1 MHPIIQ
7 SVINETWYANRTD
20 EGIMYAEYFE
30 SMVTMERRGECAR
43 KGIPLMTIALVLTA
57 VQCALDEWITGQRTD
72 IQFTE
77 SAYAQKFDAQ
87 LTALETFDSKTKD
100 LDVVAR
106 IRVNLLKRARSCTK
120 VPETNEGDARLLVND
135 DYAAARR
142 EWELHGVEYD
152 SE

>member
-1 MHPIIQ
+1 M
-7 SVINETWYANRTD
+7 
-20 EGIMYAEYFE
+20 
-30 SMVTMERRGECAR
+30 
-43 KGIPLMTIALVLTA
+43 
-57 VQCALDEWITGQRTD
+57 D

-87 LTALETFDSKTKD
+87 LTALETFDFKTKD

-106 IRVNLLKRARSCTK
+106 IRVNLLKHARSCAKVT
-120 VPETNEGDARLLVND
+120 VPETNEGDARPLVND
-135 DYAAARR
+135 DYATARR